1 MICLR
6 PLSELSGQTRLQR
19 EQENVKTL
27 QMLGKWQTAE
37 QLFAAGGKKTSIMES
52 AEELMVFLG

>member
-6 PLSELSGQTRLQR
+6 PLSELSGQTGLQR

-37 QLFAAGGKKTSIMES
+37 QLFAAGGTSIMES